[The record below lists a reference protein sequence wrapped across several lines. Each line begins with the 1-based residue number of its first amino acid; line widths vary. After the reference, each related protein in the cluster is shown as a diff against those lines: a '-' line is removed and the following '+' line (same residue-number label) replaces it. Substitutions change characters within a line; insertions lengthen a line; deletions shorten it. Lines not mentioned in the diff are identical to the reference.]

1 MIDGV
6 SVIICCHN
14 SVSRLSETLRHLS
27 VQQHELSLNWEV
39 IVVDNASTDST
50 SDYARQYWSAT
61 GNSVTMRVIAEP
73 KPGLSFARNT
83 GIVNAKYEIILL
95 CDDDNWLNYD
105 YVQFVYD
112 QFTNNKSIGVLG
124 GRNIGI
130 AQNELPYWFSD
141 YQHFYAV
148 GCQQLY
154 SGEMT
159 SRDFVFGAGMA
170 FRNSVYQELIKAGF
184 RNLLTDRTGDS
195 LMSGGDLEICYIHKI
210 VGLKIW
216 YDENLVLRHFMSAGR
231 LNKSY
236 VTRLQDGAMQSIKIL
251 QAYDPYMKPIP
262 KSSVKKIGLFCYY
275 LLRHFISKYV
285 SRTNPKYFLTYIE
298 AFNITP
304 ICFSEESARIR
315 KVIANY
321 LGPIRS

>member
-14 SVSRLSETLRHLS
+14 SVSRLSETLRHVSL
-27 VQQHELSLNWEV
+27 QKHELSLKWEV
-39 IVVDNASTDST
+39 IVIDNASTDNT
-50 SDYARQYWSAT
+50 SDYARQYWNAT

-83 GIVNAKYEIILL
+83 GIVNAKYDIVVL

-105 YVQFVYD
+105 YVQHAYD
-112 QFTNNKSIGVLG
+112 QFAINKAIGVLG
-124 GRNIGI
+124 GRSIGI
-130 AQNELPYWFSD
+130 AEDDLPYWFAD

-159 SRDFVFGAGMA
+159 SRDFVFGAGMT
-170 FRNSVYQELIKAGF
+170 FRKSVYEKLINAGF
-184 RNLLTDRTGDS
+184 RNLVTDRTGNS

-216 YDENLVLRHFMSAGR
+216 YDENLVLRHFMAAGR
-231 LNKSY
+231 LNKNY
-236 VTRLQDGAMQSIKIL
+236 VTRLQDGAMHSVKIL
-251 QAYDPYMKPIP
+251 QAYDPYLKPIP
-262 KSSVKKIGLFCYY
+262 KSSAKKVGLFSYY
-275 LLRHFISKYV
+275 LLRHLISKYV
-285 SRTNPKYFLTYIE
+285 SRTDPKYFLTYIE

-304 ICFSEESARIR
+304 IPFSEESARIR
-315 KVIANY
+315 KMIANY
-321 LGPIRS
+321 LNATRS